1 MNATVIT
8 KIMFTVTFP
17 ADIRPTHVHPV
28 KLHSLAKHQLPDL
41 EVIDTIEH
49 LFGCQHCFEQY
60 RFIRTSYQAF
70 P

>member
-1 MNATVIT
+1 MIT

-17 ADIRPTHVHPV
+17 ADIRPIHVHPL
-28 KLHSLAKHQLPDL
+28 KLHSLAKHQLPDV

-60 RFIRTSYQAF
+60 RFIRTSYHASL
-70 P
+70 